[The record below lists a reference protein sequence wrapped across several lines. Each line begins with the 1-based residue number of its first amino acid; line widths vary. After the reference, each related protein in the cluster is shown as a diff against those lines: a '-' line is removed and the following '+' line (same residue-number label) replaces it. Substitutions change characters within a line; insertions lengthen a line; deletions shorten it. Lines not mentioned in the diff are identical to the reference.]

1 MLFPQ
6 RRVYLA
12 LFTLETHAKSHGSC
26 APILSLRGNLKQQPT
41 DSLQMALKW
50 PVLKHESLS
59 LHLLLVKKPER
70 KERQRLFLL
79 MLGSLR
85 GQPSSRVIF
94 RSLDSM
100 IWDFAM
106 SGDSLSLLNNN
117 QGFRVL
123 MEKENAG
130 GKTGSWA
137 ALRRGL
143 VCVFLVI

>member
-1 MLFPQ
+1 
-6 RRVYLA
+6 
-12 LFTLETHAKSHGSC
+12 
-26 APILSLRGNLKQQPT
+26 
-41 DSLQMALKW
+41 
-50 PVLKHESLS
+50 
-59 LHLLLVKKPER
+59 
-70 KERQRLFLL
+70 
-79 MLGSLR
+79 
-85 GQPSSRVIF
+85 
-94 RSLDSM
+94 
-100 IWDFAM
+100 M